1 MNTNYASLQ
10 NSFSHHIKISGNV
23 LLACAT
29 YKSLLLGTL
38 GLAYVIQNYS
48 AISLECMKL
57 SFGYIFGSAF
67 ELFGFA
73 ISLAKLVGNGNFSPY
88 YFVKN
93 ETTGD
98 IKDIKLE
105 ENISRFRCCY
115 NNDNNKLLV
124 YEYALNSSWTRMF
137 NG

>member
-93 ETTGD
+93 GNFNLYSFLVVD
-98 IKDIKLE
+98 QFGY
-105 ENISRFRCCY
+105 ISSQC
-115 NNDNNKLLV
+115 V
-124 YEYALNSSWTRMF
+124 YWSTLDC
-137 NG
+137 

>member
-1 MNTNYASLQ
+1 MFGVKSHFTIKDWLQ
-10 NSFSHHIKISGNV
+10 
-23 LLACAT
+23 
-29 YKSLLLGTL
+29 
-38 GLAYVIQNYS
+38 
-48 AISLECMKL
+48 
-57 SFGYIFGSAF
+57 
-67 ELFGFA
+67 EL
-73 ISLAKLVGNGNFSPY
+73 
-88 YFVKN
+88 